1 MLIEAGFDVA
11 FECPAPTPMILQLSI
26 HPSRDADLL
35 TPDRIASDPPLPM
48 RSYFDLFGNRVTR
61 VEVPAGLVA
70 FSDRFVIQDSGAPD
84 ETPPDVRTMPIADLP
99 DDVLLFLVSSR
110 YCDSDK
116 LADFAWSQFGKLSG
130 GAWCVRAISDFV
142 HAKIRFN
149 YMDARSTRCAS
160 DSMQE
165 GIGVCRDFAHL
176 AIALCRCMNI
186 PARYCTGY
194 LGDIGVPADV
204 NPGDFSAWA
213 EVFLDGR
220 WWTMDARHNHPRI
233 GRIVMGRGRDAA
245 DVAMSTAFGVANL
258 KRFVVVTDEKNAQA
272 SNQ

>member
-1 MLIEAGFDVA
+1 MLIEAGFDIT

-35 TPDRIASDPPLPM
+35 TPDRIVPDPSLPM
-48 RSYFDLFGNRVTR
+48 RSYLDLFGNRVTR
-61 VEVPAGLVA
+61 VEVPAGLVT
-70 FSDRFVIQDSGAPD
+70 FSNRFVIHDSGELD
-84 ETPPDVRTMPIADLP
+84 ETPPDVRTTPIADLP
-99 DDVLLFLVSSR
+99 DDALLFLVSSR

-116 LADFAWSQFGKLSG
+116 LADFAWSQFGAIPG
-130 GAWCVRAISDFV
+130 GTRCMQAISDFV

-149 YMDARSTRCAS
+149 YMDARSTRAAS
-160 DSMQE
+160 DSMHE

-194 LGDIGVPADV
+194 LGDIGVPPDV
-204 NPGDFSAWA
+204 NPGDFSAWG

-220 WWTMDARHNHPRI
+220 WYTMDARHNHPRI

-245 DVAMSTAFGVANL
+245 DVAISTAFGTANL
-258 KRFVVVTDEKNAQA
+258 ARFEVFTYERRM
-272 SNQ
+272 

>member
-1 MLIEAGFDVA
+1 MLIDAGFDIA

-48 RSYFDLFGNRVTR
+48 RSYLDLFGNRVTR
-61 VEVPAGLVA
+61 VEVPAGLVT
-70 FSDRFVIQDSGAPD
+70 FSDRFVIADSGKPD
-84 ETPPDVRTMPIADLP
+84 ETPPDVRTTPIADLP
-99 DDVLLFLVSSR
+99 DDTLLFLVSSR

-194 LGDIGVPADV
+194 LGDIGVPPDV

-213 EVFLDGR
+213 EVFLGGR
-220 WWTMDARHNHPRI
+220 WYMMDARHNHPRI

-258 KRFVVVTDEKNAQA
+258 TRFQVVTDEKLQTA
-272 SNQ
+272 